1 MKTKVL
7 MVCLGNICR
16 SPLAEGILQSKVDPE
31 IVHVDS
37 AGTGR
42 YHIGNSPDPRSISV
56 ARKYGLNIE
65 KQRCRQFGTNDF
77 KKFDVIYAMDNSN
90 YNNIVALA
98 SSQEDIIKVKLLL
111 REVDFP
117 QKEVP
122 DPYWDDDGFE
132 KVYHMI
138 DRACEAIVRKLQ

>member
-1 MKTKVL
+1 

-16 SPLAEGILQSKVDPE
+16 SPLAEGILQNKVDPE

-37 AGTGR
+37 AGTGG

-65 KQRCRQFGTNDF
+65 KQHCRQFRTTDF
-77 KKFDVIYAMDNSN
+77 KIFDVIYAMDNSN
-90 YNNIVALA
+90 YNDIVALA

-111 REVDFP
+111 GEVDFP

-132 KVYHMI
+132 KVFHMI
-138 DRACEAIVRKLQ
+138 DTACEAIARKLQ